1 MGGLK
6 TSQDPAVLSFL
17 LTEDLYAIEDAN
29 ATGLQTH
36 AGEPAQTG
44 NSEQTQSRGHEPDAT
59 QESKREPVQGEPM
72 NEPVPAREDTVFH
85 YLGENRKFV
94 LVLVDYPEEDYMPAA
109 EKDYLEKVLA
119 SVKIAPD
126 DIALLNYARYPGTAY
141 QRLKDFFAFGHLLL
155 FGVTPLSLK
164 IPGPVLP
171 YRLGLVEDVKILA
184 ADSTETLRPDN
195 AKKRALW
202 EELKRTF
209 TT

>member
-1 MGGLK
+1 MEGLK
-6 TSQDPAVLSFL
+6 TSQDPAVLNFL
-17 LTEDLYAIEDAN
+17 LTEDLYAIEDAG
-29 ATGLQTH
+29 AAARQTEAGEPRTGGTEPDATH
-36 AGEPAQTG
+36 AHEREPAQTG
-44 NSEQTQSRGHEPDAT
+44 
-59 QESKREPVQGEPM
+59 EPM
-72 NEPVPAREDTVFH
+72 NKPDPAREDTVFH

-94 LVLVDYPEEDYMPAA
+94 LVLVDYPEEDYMPAT
-109 EKDYLEKVLA
+109 EKEYLEKVLA
-119 SVKIAPD
+119 SVKITPG
-126 DIALLNYARYPGTAY
+126 DIALLNYARYPDTGY